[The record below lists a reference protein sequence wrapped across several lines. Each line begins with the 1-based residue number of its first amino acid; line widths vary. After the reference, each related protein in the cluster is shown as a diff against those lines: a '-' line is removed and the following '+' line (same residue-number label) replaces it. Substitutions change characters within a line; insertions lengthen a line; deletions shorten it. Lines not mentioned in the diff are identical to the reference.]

1 MPVRR
6 VHSAAMPELAEV
18 EHGRRIAHEVA
29 VGRTITAAWVDDDDI
44 VVDGVT
50 PDAVVA
56 ALAGAT
62 VAGTGR
68 HGKHLWLVLQDRPT
82 VLLHFGMTGGF
93 RTRGDAPLQLE
104 GSPSEVDTS
113 WPPRFTKLLL
123 RFDDGAEL
131 AMTNARRLGRI
142 RLRDDV
148 RAEAPIADL
157 GFDPYLTLPTL
168 PKLKRLLARRK
179 RAKLKGLLL
188 DQGFA
193 AGVGNWIAD
202 EVLYQ
207 AALDPRRAVGS
218 LSDDELNRL
227 RLKLRHVVKTAVRV
241 DARKDAF
248 PRGWLFHRR
257 WGRQEDIKTVD
268 GEPIEHITVAG
279 RTTAWVPSIQR

>member
-1 MPVRR
+1 MPARR

-188 DQGFA
+188 GLFF
-193 AGVGNWIAD
+193 I
-202 EVLYQ
+202 
-207 AALDPRRAVGS
+207 AVGAAIDFG
-218 LSDDELNRL
+218 LLAACLNQGCSRETWL
-227 RLKLRHVVKTAVRV
+227 MTRSSITRIPRSWHAVMS
-241 DARKDAF
+241 AASCLGL
-248 PRGWLFHRR
+248 P
-257 WGRQEDIKTVD
+257 
-268 GEPIEHITVAG
+268 
-279 RTTAWVPSIQR
+279 